1 MRMIDGKPEYKNGLV
16 RRRGGGSGQSVRVL
30 WEGYE
35 GSWVWSPGGHVLASA
50 LACLSV

>member
-16 RRRGGGSGQSVRVL
+16 RRGGKGCPGRDAKGARDRGQSL
-30 WEGYE
+30 DQDQG
-35 GSWVWSPGGHVLASA
+35 LAPA